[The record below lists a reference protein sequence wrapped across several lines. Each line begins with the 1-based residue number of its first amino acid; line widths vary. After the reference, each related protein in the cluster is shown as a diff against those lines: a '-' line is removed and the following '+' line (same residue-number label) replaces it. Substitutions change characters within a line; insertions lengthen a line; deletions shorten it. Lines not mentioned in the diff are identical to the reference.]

1 MTTIEQPSPG
11 LDALRLTAD
20 AMVAGYAG
28 KRRPSWAP
36 ALVLEG
42 ELLSLLRAIRWLKDE
57 GKPVARLWARFTDP
71 RRGPVRCVGFELRA
85 GEARSGVCFFESMQ
99 TANGAAWQNGP
110 CWSKPMPPRSY
121 GIYDEA
127 RHLEALAKEREAY
140 AQAQREMCR
149 EGRSEAEYDDAWGTE
164 LSAHKELDAELRKM
178 GVFRLRNPEQIKKE
192 HQDYELAL
200 KRHRKLSRI
209 TELGAARVADF
220 AGRPGEEMRL
230 GALLTNACSCCGRAL
245 TDPISLERGI
255 GPECFSFAQ
264 YLQSIFAPPAEGD
277 SAC

>member
-1 MTTIEQPSPG
+1 MTTIEQPSTG

-42 ELLSLLRAIRWLKDE
+42 ELLSLLRSVNWIKED

-71 RRGPVRCVGFELRA
+71 RRGPVRCMGFELRA
-85 GEARSGVCFFESMQ
+85 GEARSGVCFFESMRE
-99 TANGAAWQNGP
+99 ASGAWRNGP
-110 CWSKPMPPRSY
+110 CWCEPMPPRSY

-127 RHLEALAKEREAY
+127 RHLEAIAKEREAY

-149 EGRSEAEYDDAWGTE
+149 QGRSEAEYDDAWESE
-164 LSAHKELDAELRKM
+164 LSASKELDAELRKM
-178 GVFRLRNPEQIKKE
+178 GVFRLRTPEQIRKE
-192 HQDYELAL
+192 HQDYELARE
-200 KRHRKLSRI
+200 RHRKLSRI

-220 AGRPGEEMRL
+220 AGRSGEEMRL
-230 GALLTNACSCCGRAL
+230 GALMTKACSCCGRAL
-245 TDPISLERGI
+245 TDPVSLERGI
-255 GPECFSFAQ
+255 GPECWSFAQ
-264 YLQSIFAPPAEGD
+264 YLQSIFERNAEGD